1 MARGRPDHWSRAD
14 DGRASRRAPEHGR
27 HRARGDVARRNQRLR
42 QPAAVRPGGGLR
54 ALPAAGRVGP
64 RDAARR
70 RCGRGL
76 HAGAVDT
83 LSAGLEHTRARRR
96 PDRDARGRAPSMAL
110 RGRGHG
116 GHEAPLGDH
125 CRSRLLRPEGRAAG
139 GGRDAACGRP
149 RLGGRDPGLSDDQRR
164 GRAGGQLAERLPE
177 PGRKS
182 GGAGPQPVTAGGGR
196 DVRVGRAGSWPP
208 PRSDS
213 GGSGRRAPCPDRLR
227 RAGGSR
233 DIRGSRNA
241 RGARREDRKNPPH
254 RQPRRLHTF
263 SWLIGIRE
271 LQLAFRFGEGRYD
284 DQHHTKN
291 LQGVRNLSN
300 ESGAVL
306 TQSEE
311 ELEQDESAAMT
322 MEDYLHYEE
331 EAFKT
336 PNHGDIVDG
345 IVVRVDPDEVLV
357 DIGAKAEGVISSKE
371 LGLRGEADSLGLEPG
386 DQIKV
391 FVLQPENEEGNVVLS
406 LRRARAETTW
416 LVAAEKQTDGSV
428 IDADVREQNKGGL
441 IVNVLGLRGFLPSS
455 QVARA
460 YAGSL
465 ESLVGQRIAV
475 KILEVNRKRNRLI
488 VSQKAA
494 EDEDRARKREELF
507 SRLQTGSTVKGTV
520 SGITSYGAFVDIGGA
535 DGLIHISELSW
546 DRVSKVTD
554 VLQLG
559 EEVTVKVIKLDPE
572 QTRISLSLRQLQQ
585 DPWEKLVQSMPIG
598 SIVEG
603 QVTKTKKYGAF
614 LQIMPGIEGL
624 LHISELSWD
633 HVERTEDVLK
643 VGETL
648 QVKVI
653 GIDTAR
659 RRISLSLKQLSAPP
673 ASLAGAARPSRQ
685 EEYFDPDDES

>member
-1 MARGRPDHWSRAD
+1 
-14 DGRASRRAPEHGR
+14 
-27 HRARGDVARRNQRLR
+27 L
-42 QPAAVRPGGGLR
+42 
-54 ALPAAGRVGP
+54 
-64 RDAARR
+64 
-70 RCGRGL
+70 
-76 HAGAVDT
+76 
-83 LSAGLEHTRARRR
+83 LST
-96 PDRDARGRAPSMAL
+96 
-110 RGRGHG
+110 
-116 GHEAPLGDH
+116 
-125 CRSRLLRPEGRAAG
+125 
-139 GGRDAACGRP
+139 
-149 RLGGRDPGLSDDQRR
+149 
-164 GRAGGQLAERLPE
+164 
-177 PGRKS
+177 
-182 GGAGPQPVTAGGGR
+182 
-196 DVRVGRAGSWPP
+196 
-208 PRSDS
+208 
-213 GGSGRRAPCPDRLR
+213 
-227 RAGGSR
+227 
-233 DIRGSRNA
+233 
-241 RGARREDRKNPPH
+241 
-254 RQPRRLHTF
+254 
-263 SWLIGIRE
+263 
-271 LQLAFRFGEGRYD
+271 
-284 DQHHTKN
+284 
-291 LQGVRNLSN
+291 

-306 TQSEE
+306 TENEE
-311 ELEQDESAAMT
+311 GTDQESSASMT
-322 MEDYLHYEE
+322 MEDYLHFEE

-371 LGLRGEADSLGLEPG
+371 L

-391 FVLQPENEEGNVVLS
+391 YVLQPENEEGNVVLS

-416 LVAAEKQTDGSV
+416 IVAAEKQADGTV

-441 IVNVLGLRGFLPSS
+441 IVNILGLRGFLPSS

-465 ESLVGQRIAV
+465 ESLVGKRIPV

-507 SRLQTGSTVKGTV
+507 SRLQTGTTVKGTV

-585 DPWEKLVQSMPIG
+585 DPWERLVQSMPVG

-643 VGETL
+643 VGETV

-673 ASLAGAARPSRQ
+673 ASLAGARTDQRQ
-685 EEYFDPDDES
+685 DEYPEVEE